1 MINARFLAAALVAG
15 AAVATSSFAQTSLD
29 ADRPALADFRQRV
42 QSYVDLRDTL
52 ARTVPPLRPLA
63 DPGEIRHTSDVLAE
77 AIQHARAGA
86 RQGDIFSTGI
96 ARIIRRA
103 VRAGCDDNYADVL
116 TLLNADLDAPLP
128 RPVVNGR
135 WPAGAALPTML
146 PDMLAALPKLPPGL
160 EYRFMRWDLVLR
172 DIDAN
177 LIVDFVPDV
186 IPVTI
191 NTASR

>member
-1 MINARFLAAALVAG
+1 MINARFLAAALVVG

-42 QSYVDLRDTL
+42 QSYIDLRDRV
-52 ARTVPPLRPLA
+52 ARMVPPLRTLA
-63 DPGEIRHTSDVLAE
+63 DPAEIRHTSDALAE
-77 AIQHARAGA
+77 AIQYARAGA
-86 RQGDIFSTGI
+86 RQGDIFSTDI

-103 VRAGCDDNYADVL
+103 VRAGCDDNYADLL
-116 TLLNADLDAPLP
+116 TLLHEDLEAPLP

-135 WPAGAALPTML
+135 WPAGAPLPTML
-146 PDMLAALPKLPPGL
+146 PDMLAALPRLPPGL
-160 EYRFMRWDLVLR
+160 EYRFMRWDLILR

-177 LIVDFVPDV
+177 LVVDFIPDV

-191 NTASR
+191 NTAGR